1 MRLQLL
7 TKKKRRK
14 DQQQHQLQH
23 VNAFEVQITWQS
35 GELTATT
42 KESGSGGM
50 ERAGRGGYRMGWW
63 FGN

>member
-35 GELTATT
+35 GVVIGDWGTA
-42 KESGSGGM
+42 KK
-50 ERAGRGGYRMGWW
+50 A
-63 FGN
+63 NL